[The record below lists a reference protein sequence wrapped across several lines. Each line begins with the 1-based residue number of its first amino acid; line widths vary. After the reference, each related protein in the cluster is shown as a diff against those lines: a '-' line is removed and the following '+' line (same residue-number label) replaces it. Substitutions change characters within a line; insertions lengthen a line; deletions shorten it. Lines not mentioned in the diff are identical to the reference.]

1 MFNSPILVFDIET
14 VPDAVS
20 GRTALELDGIDDQDV
35 VRAWHTVDGKKPA
48 VLIF

>member
-20 GRTALELDGIDDQDV
+20 GRTALELDGINDQDV
-35 VRAWHTVDGKKPA
+35 VEQCHTVDGKKRA
-48 VLIF
+48 VQIF